1 MPDTQ
6 EKIKILVIDDED
18 DLCEILK
25 FNLDKAGYRAL
36 TAHSAEEALLGG
48 LSGIGLI
55 LLDVMMDGM
64 SGFQFAELL
73 RRNGETA
80 SIPIIFITA
89 KTSEEDTVRGFDLG
103 ADDYIS
109 KPFSIRE
116 VLSRVQAVLRRS
128 RTGRAADKEDARQTS
143 AGLCVDMDKKIC
155 TVDGVQVELTKTEL
169 EILNLL
175 VSHPSAVYTREDI
188 LDRIWPDNV
197 VVLGRTVDVNIT
209 RLRKKLGRFGQR
221 IVTRHGYGYCF
232 EDE

>member
-1 MPDTQ
+1 MPEAS
-6 EKIKILVIDDED
+6 EKITILVIDDED
-18 DLCEILK
+18 DLCGILK
-25 FNLDKAGYRAL
+25 FNLDKAGYRTV

-48 LSGIGLI
+48 LSGVSLI

-64 SGFQFAELL
+64 SGFRLAELL
-73 RRNGETA
+73 RGGRETA

-89 KTSEEDTVRGFDLG
+89 KDSEEDVVRGFELG
-103 ADDYIS
+103 ADDYVS

-128 RTGRAADKEDARQTS
+128 CHAAATDGEKAAPVPD
-143 AGLCVDMDKKIC
+143 GLLVDMDKKIC
-155 TVDGVQVELTKTEL
+155 TVDGVQADLTRTEL

-188 LDRIWPDNV
+188 LDRIWPEGV

-209 RLRKKLGRFGQR
+209 RLRRKLGRFGHC

-232 EDE
+232 ENE

>member
-1 MPDTQ
+1 MPEDQ
-6 EKIKILVIDDED
+6 EKITVLVIDDED
-18 DLCEILK
+18 DLCGILK
-25 FNLDKAGYRAL
+25 FNLDKAGYRTL

-48 LSGIGLI
+48 LSGVSLI

-64 SGFQFAELL
+64 SGFRLAELL
-73 RRNGETA
+73 RGSRETA
-80 SIPIIFITA
+80 SIPIIFLTA
-89 KTSEEDTVRGFDLG
+89 KDSEEDIVRGFDIG

-109 KPFSIRE
+109 KPFSVRE

-128 RTGRAADKEDARQTS
+128 LPAKAPEGENAAPAPD
-143 AGLCVDMDKKIC
+143 GLHVDMDKKLC
-155 TVDGVQVELTKTEL
+155 TVDGVPADLTRTEL

-188 LDRIWPDNV
+188 LDRIWPDGV

-209 RLRKKLGRFGQR
+209 RLRRKLGRFGHC

-232 EDE
+232 END

>member
-1 MPDTQ
+1 MPDTSD
-6 EKIKILVIDDED
+6 KIKILVIDDED
-18 DLCEILK
+18 DLCGILK
-25 FNLDKAGYRAL
+25 FNLDKAGYRTV

-48 LSGIGLI
+48 LSGVSLI

-73 RRNGETA
+73 HRSGETA

-89 KTSEEDTVRGFDLG
+89 KDSEEDTVRGLDLG

-109 KPFSIRE
+109 KPFSVRE

-128 RTGRAADKEDARQTS
+128 RTAAAPDKEIAEAAP
-143 AGLCVDMDKKIC
+143 AGLSVDMDKKIC
-155 TVDGVQVELTKTEL
+155 TIDGVQADLTRTEL

-188 LDRIWPDNV
+188 LDRIWPDKV

-209 RLRKKLGRFGQR
+209 RLRRKLGRFGR
-221 IVTRHGYGYCF
+221 CIVTRHGYGYCF